1 MPRDPTDLH
10 LNENLKHYKCSP
22 MHAGNQPKPDCTGRV
37 VDYFQQSYTT
47 IHPKLHRVFASLIY
61 THKKLQDSISHR
73 HRHEGKGGCTII
85 LITDMEGGQ

>member
-1 MPRDPTDLH
+1 VGASSLGNPRDTTDLH
-10 LNENLKHYKCSP
+10 LKENIKHYKKAC
-22 MHAGNQPKPDCTGRV
+22 RV
-37 VDYFQQSYTT
+37 VDYFQESYTT

-61 THKKLQDSISHR
+61 THKKLQDSISDR